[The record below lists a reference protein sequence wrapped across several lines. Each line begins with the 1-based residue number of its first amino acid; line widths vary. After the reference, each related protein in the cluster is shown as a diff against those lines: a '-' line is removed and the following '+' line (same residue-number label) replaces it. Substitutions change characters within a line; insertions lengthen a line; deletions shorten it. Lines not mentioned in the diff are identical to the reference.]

1 MMFLFLSNQHMLR
14 ACVPALFSAISVEK
28 LRWKLAIIGLLFGA
42 DHFSF
47 VSMVF
52 CPESEIGT
60 TNSQQW
66 ICEITM
72 HQARLSVHFIR
83 PKIGVGITD
92 RQGKHALTNQKLLY
106 IWTAARCKFHFSMS
120 LWLVLSLIFYRLK
133 NSKLMSRLFGFH
145 WNTGNWKGW
154 LSWQRVA
161 EDYTKPVL

>member
-1 MMFLFLSNQHMLR
+1 MIGFLPRKWCSFFCQTNICYVPVCLRFLLLSQTE
-14 ACVPALFSAISVEK
+14 SVEK
-28 LRWKLAIIGLLFGA
+28 LRWKLTIIGLLFRA
-42 DHFSF
+42 VHLSF
-47 VSMVF
+47 KNMVF

-83 PKIGVGITD
+83 PEIEVGITD

-120 LWLVLSLIFYRLK
+120 LWLVLSLIFLP
-133 NSKLMSRLFGFH
+133 SQEF
-145 WNTGNWKGW
+145 
-154 LSWQRVA
+154 
-161 EDYTKPVL
+161 

>member
-14 ACVPALFSAISVEK
+14 ACVPVLFSAISVEK

-83 PKIGVGITD
+83 PEIGVGITD

-120 LWLVLSLIFYRLK
+120 LLASFIPHFFTVSRILNWCPDSAALIE
-133 NSKLMSRLFGFH
+133 
-145 WNTGNWKGW
+145 TQATEKG
-154 LSWQRVA
+154 
-161 EDYTKPVL
+161 D